1 MGADTQMKRL
11 IKAAGKH
18 LSKSSG
24 DKSLGDFTK
33 TMFELGV
40 EDEITAYDAA
50 GLAAIAA
57 SARGFAETK
66 QPGRHKVRVFSPR
79 DTKDGWNE
87 DISVL
92 QIVNDDMPFLVDS
105 VLSLLGELN
114 TSIRLVLHPV
124 FTLSRTRDGKF
135 SGFVDD
141 AAHGAPN
148 VVRESFIHVHIDPVA
163 DRTECEELE
172 KQISSVL
179 DDVRTTVLDW
189 QQMRDRVDAAVTF
202 YQTNPPPVAVDELAE
217 SIQFLQWL
225 LDNHFTFLGIREY
238 VFEGGGAKGEL
249 KAVANSGHG
258 ILRDPKVQ
266 VLRRGTELVTI
277 TPELR
282 EFLMQPAPLIIT
294 KANVRAT
301 VHRRVHMDYIGI
313 KQFNDQ
319 GQLSGELRVVGLF
332 TSSAYTRSARMIP
345 VLRRKVAYIMEHAG
359 FGAEGSQQ
367 QGAAQRY

>member
-1 MGADTQMKRL
+1 M
-11 IKAAGKH
+11 
-18 LSKSSG
+18 
-24 DKSLGDFTK
+24 
-33 TMFELGV
+33 
-40 EDEITAYDAA
+40 
-50 GLAAIAA
+50 
-57 SARGFAETK
+57 
-66 QPGRHKVRVFSPR
+66 
-79 DTKDGWNE
+79 DG
-87 DISVL
+87 
-92 QIVNDDMPFLVDS
+92 
-105 VLSLLGELN
+105 
-114 TSIRLVLHPV
+114 
-124 FTLSRTRDGKF
+124 
-135 SGFVDD
+135 

-148 VVRESFIHVHIDPVA
+148 VVRESFIHVHIDPIA
-163 DRTECEELE
+163 DRTEREELE

-189 QQMRDRVDAAVTF
+189 QGMRDRVEEAVSF

-249 KAVANSGHG
+249 KAVPNSGHG

-266 VLRRGTELVTI
+266 VLRRGNELVTI

-313 KQFNDQ
+313 KQFDDH

-359 FGAEGSQQ
+359 FGAELATAAKALLNVIEQYPRDDLFQIDADLMLETAIGILQLEERPRTRLFVRPDKFDRFVSALVYIPRDRFNTQVRVEVGERLSAAFDGYVSIFYPAFPEGSLVRVHYIIGRTG
-367 QGAAQRY
+367 GATPSPERGRRSRRTSSRSSRPGTTA